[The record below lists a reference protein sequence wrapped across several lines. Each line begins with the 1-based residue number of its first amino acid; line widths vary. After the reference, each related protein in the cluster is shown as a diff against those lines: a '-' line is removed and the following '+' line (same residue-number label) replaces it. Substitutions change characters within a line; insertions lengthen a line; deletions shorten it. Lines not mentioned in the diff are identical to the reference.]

1 MKIIKDESDKRLLI
15 DEIVL
20 KYKDSKTDILIETE
34 GGIYE
39 IENKNGKFI
48 NGNFDEKFD
57 TLEDILDLLF
67 DLLNLSDEIILNY
80 YV

>member
-34 GGIYE
+34 GGTYI

-67 DLLNLSDEIILNY
+67 DLLNLSNEIILDY